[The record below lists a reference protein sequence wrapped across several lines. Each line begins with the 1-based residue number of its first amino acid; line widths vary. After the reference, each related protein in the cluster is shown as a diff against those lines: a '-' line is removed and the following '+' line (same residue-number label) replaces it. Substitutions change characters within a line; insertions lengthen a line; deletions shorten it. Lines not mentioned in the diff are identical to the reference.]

1 MRVCQADQ
9 SGLLLETLLR
19 LFSDTKRTRLKQC
32 LKNGGVLV
40 NGRRVTRF
48 DHPVR
53 PGDKIAVASG
63 RQDQAAV
70 IPSWGVRILFEDDF
84 LIAADKPSGLLSIAS
99 ETVRERTAIFAVNDY
114 LNRKEN
120 LRHPLN
126 PRRGGLQARRRK
138 MIFVVHRLDRGASG
152 VLLFAKDVKVKEQ
165 LQRDWETF
173 SKTYLAAVESCPHP
187 EEGTVTNYLREN
199 KRLRV
204 EICRPCPEAK
214 KAVTHYRVLKKNKEF
229 SLLEVRLETGRK
241 HQIRVHL
248 SGLGC
253 PIAGDKDYG
262 SLKNPAGRLAL
273 HASRLEIFHPV
284 SGRRITFKSAL
295 PPELE
300 GLV

>member
-165 LQRDWETF
+165 LQRDW
-173 SKTYLAAVESCPHP
+173 
-187 EEGTVTNYLREN
+187 
-199 KRLRV
+199 
-204 EICRPCPEAK
+204 
-214 KAVTHYRVLKKNKEF
+214 
-229 SLLEVRLETGRK
+229 
-241 HQIRVHL
+241 
-248 SGLGC
+248 
-253 PIAGDKDYG
+253 
-262 SLKNPAGRLAL
+262 
-273 HASRLEIFHPV
+273 
-284 SGRRITFKSAL
+284 
-295 PPELE
+295 
-300 GLV
+300 